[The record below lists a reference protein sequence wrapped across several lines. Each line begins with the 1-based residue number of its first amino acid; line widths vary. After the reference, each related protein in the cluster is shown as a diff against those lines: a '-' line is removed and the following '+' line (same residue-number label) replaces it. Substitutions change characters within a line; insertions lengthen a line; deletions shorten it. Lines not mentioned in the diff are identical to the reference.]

1 LSLLAANP
9 FLRVWRWDGRVS
21 AWFAGLCLSLA
32 ICLSAGLPV
41 AAGGDE
47 VAEFYRGKR
56 VRIVAGHVPGSAG
69 DAHARLLARHLGQH
83 IPGSPTVIVQ
93 NMPGAGSLVA
103 TNYLYAAAPADGTVI
118 GNFSRDMPALA
129 ILGANSNIRFDPAKF
144 TWLGSSSSYGD
155 DALLLVVRGDSA
167 MDTIEQVRGPGKP
180 LLVLGATGEHL
191 RNADVPIAQR
201 EPGGL
206 NLNLLFGGAV
216 EEASNNTIPHVLREA
231 LQINLRV
238 ISGFPDG
245 NAIDL
250 AIERDEVHGRMA
262 ALAALRASRPQ
273 WLDPHGPMRI
283 LAQAGRATRHP
294 SLPHVPTA
302 RELAMDETARQL
314 IEVAEVPFMM
324 SRPYAAPPGV
334 PAERARALQA
344 AFLAVHDDPEFRA
357 SAARIGIDVSP
368 IGPDAVQEL
377 LARIASAP
385 PEIRDRLRRLNARGD
400 KD

>member
-1 LSLLAANP
+1 
-9 FLRVWRWDGRVS
+9 
-21 AWFAGLCLSLA
+21 
-32 ICLSAGLPV
+32 V
-41 AAGGDE
+41 AAGGDD

-83 IPGSPTVIVQ
+83 IPGAPTVIVQ

-118 GNFSRDMPALA
+118 GSFSRDMPTLA
-129 ILGANSNIRFDPAKF
+129 ILGVNSNIRFDPAKF

-167 MDTIEQVRGPGKP
+167 VGAIEQARDRDKP
-180 LLVLGATGEHL
+180 LLRLGATGEHL

-216 EEASNNTIPHVLREA
+216 EEASNNTMPLVLREA
-231 LQINLRV
+231 LGVNLRV

-250 AIERDEVHGRMA
+250 AIEQNEIDGRMA
-262 ALAALRASRPQ
+262 SLAALRASRPL
-273 WLDPHGPMRI
+273 WLVSDGPMRI

-294 SLPHVPTA
+294 SLEHVPTA
-302 RELAMDETARQL
+302 RELAMDETGRQL
-314 IEVAEVPFMM
+314 IEIAEIPYAM

-334 PAERARALQA
+334 PDDRVRALQA
-344 AFLAVHDDPEFRA
+344 AFLAAHDDPEFRA

-368 IGPDAVQEL
+368 IGPEAVQEL
-377 LARIASAP
+377 IARIAAAP
-385 PEIRDRLRRLNARGD
+385 PEIRDRLRRLSARGD
-400 KD
+400 RD